1 VSEALRLRGLRARLV
16 VAIMIVA
23 VAVLTGSF
31 IALGKVTGSDLRGA
45 IDAHLQTDLSEFET
59 SSAARA
65 ATPAQLR
72 RRAQGFVRGQSYHP
86 DSRIFAISVSG
97 DGMVS
102 NRQVLLSRELG
113 ERQDGHG
120 EGLDDGGAAL
130 GLLDAPPG
138 LSTVGSGDDQLRVLT
153 QPIGTPPETLGT
165 FRVAESLEQ
174 VDVAEGSLADTLLI
188 VGALSLAALLGAAFW
203 IATVVARPLT
213 RIAGFASDV
222 DTAGL
227 DSRLAMNRGPEEV
240 ISLADSLNRML
251 DRLQRSFEREREFV
265 ADASHELRTPL
276 TIAHGELE
284 LLSRDLAPEER
295 ERLAVVRRE
304 LERME
309 RLISAMLTLASA
321 EDAGAALR
329 REPIPIVDLLTDLRR
344 DLPLLGPREYRVAEL
359 DGTLQGDPDRLVQ
372 VFRNLVANAVAHT
385 GADGVIEVRAEAADD
400 RVRFTVNDDGPGVA
414 AEEVEHLFDRF
425 HRASEGRVRDRSGS
439 GLGLA
444 IARAIVEAHGGT
456 IGARNA
462 APRGFE
468 VWFEIPGY
476 RP

>member
-1 VSEALRLRGLRARLV
+1 
-16 VAIMIVA
+16 MIVA
-23 VAVLTGSF
+23 VAVLAGSF
-31 IALGKVTGSDLRGA
+31 IALHQVAGSDLRGE
-45 IDAHLQTDLSEFET
+45 IDALLRADLSEFQGSPAG
-59 SSAARA
+59 SSTTPAELRTRARA
-65 ATPAQLR
+65 FA
-72 RRAQGFVRGQSYHP
+72 RGQSYHP

-97 DGMVS
+97 NGVIS
-102 NRQVLLSRELG
+102 NQQALVSRELG
-113 ERQDGHG
+113 EPQEGNG
-120 EGLDDGGAAL
+120 EGLDGRGGAL
-130 GLLDAPPG
+130 GLLDAPAG

-153 QPIGTPPETLGT
+153 QPIGTSPETLGT
-165 FRVAESLEQ
+165 FRVAQSLEQ
-174 VDVAEGSLADTLLI
+174 FDVAQGSLSDTLLI
-188 VGALSLAALLGAAFW
+188 VGALALVALMGAALW

-227 DSRLAMNRGPEEV
+227 DRRLAIDHGPEEIV
-240 ISLADSLNRML
+240 SLADSLNRML
-251 DRLQRSFEREREFV
+251 DRLQRAFEREREFV
-265 ADASHELRTPL
+265 ADASHELRTPV

-284 LLSRDLAPEER
+284 LLSRDLGPRER

-304 LERME
+304 LVRME
-309 RLISAMLTLASA
+309 RLISEMLTLAGA

-329 REPIPIVDLLTDLRR
+329 REPIPVVDLLADLRR
-344 DLPLLGPREYRVAEL
+344 DLPLLGPRDYRVAEL
-359 DGTLQGDPDRLVQ
+359 GGTLRGDSDRLAQ

-385 GADGVIEVRAEAADD
+385 GADGVIEVRAEAAGG
-400 RVRFTVNDDGPGVA
+400 RVRFTVSDDGPGVP

-425 HRASEGRVRDRSGS
+425 YRTSEGRARDRSGS

-456 IGARNA
+456 IRAENA
-462 APRGFE
+462 ASEGLE